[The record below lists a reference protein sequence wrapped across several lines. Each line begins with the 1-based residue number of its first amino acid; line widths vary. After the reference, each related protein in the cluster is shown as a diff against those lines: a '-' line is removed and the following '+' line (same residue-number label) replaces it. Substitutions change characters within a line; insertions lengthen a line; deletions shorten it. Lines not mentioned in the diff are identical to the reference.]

1 MSKRIKRNIMIHQQY
16 LSIGVDGATRLMVL
30 IETNGSLPVKTY
42 SVELPKD
49 FIFYHE
55 KYQYYVINSN

>member
-49 FIFYHE
+49 FIFYHD